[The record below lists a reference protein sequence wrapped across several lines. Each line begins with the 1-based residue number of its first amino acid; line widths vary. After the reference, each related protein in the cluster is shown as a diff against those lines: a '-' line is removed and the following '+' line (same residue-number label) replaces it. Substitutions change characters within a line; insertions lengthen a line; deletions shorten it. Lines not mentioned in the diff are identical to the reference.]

1 MLDLATYLAGTSL
14 THVFSKT
21 QSRKLVKWML
31 CINMIVIAWIAHIGI
46 GLENFHDNQ
55 HQKSGYN
62 LLIERTQYPI
72 SQPVFGHGHL
82 LDGGCPADPTC
93 EACAVFSMN
102 YYVHCLLVF
111 CGRFL

>member
-72 SQPVFGHGHL
+72 SSSNLRSRFSAT
-82 LDGGCPADPTC
+82 DTC
-93 EACAVFSMN
+93 STEVVLPIQRVRRSPSFQ
-102 YYVHCLLVF
+102 
-111 CGRFL
+111 